1 MSTLPPRLNLIHG
14 ESVPAAS
21 GLTIDVI
28 DPADGQPFTTLP
40 RSDRR
45 DIDAAE
51 HYNMKFMQVGR
62 NNAPYSFFSNP

>member
-21 GLTIDVI
+21 GLTLDVI

-45 DIDAAE
+45 DIDAA
-51 HYNMKFMQVGR
+51 VAAARGPST
-62 NNAPYSFFSNP
+62 APGAA